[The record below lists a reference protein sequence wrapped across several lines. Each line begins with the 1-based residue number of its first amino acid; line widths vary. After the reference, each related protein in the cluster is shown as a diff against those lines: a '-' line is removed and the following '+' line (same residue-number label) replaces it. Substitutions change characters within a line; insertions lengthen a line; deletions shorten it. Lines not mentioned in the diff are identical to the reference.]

1 MKVRYKLDKAKSHY
15 TSRGCVEV
23 SQSDLASSDSF
34 GDMRKNYKERINNF
48 YSGSTAP
55 TVSDVDV
62 DIDCNSKFI
71 KFTALAFLMLLL

>member
-1 MKVRYKLDKAKSHY
+1 MKVRYKLDIAKAHY

-23 SQSDLASSDSF
+23 TQSQLQSSDSF
-34 GDMRKNYKERINNF
+34 GDMKRGYKDGIKNYYAEIE
-48 YSGSTAP
+48 GS

-62 DIDCNSKFI
+62 DCNSNFI

>member
-1 MKVRYKLDKAKSHY
+1 MKVRYKLDAAKSHY
-15 TSRGCVEV
+15 TSRGCVPV
-23 SQSDLASSDSF
+23 SYTSLQNSDNFDN
-34 GDMRKNYKERINNF
+34 MRKNYEDGIENF
-48 YSGSTAP
+48 YASSTSS